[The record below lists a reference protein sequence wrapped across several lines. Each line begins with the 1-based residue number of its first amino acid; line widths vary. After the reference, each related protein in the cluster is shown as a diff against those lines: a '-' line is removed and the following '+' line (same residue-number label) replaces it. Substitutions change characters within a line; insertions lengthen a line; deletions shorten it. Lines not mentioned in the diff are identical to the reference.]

1 MQSEESTSR
10 FKGRILLAS
19 SEVTM
24 FLLLVIFL
32 LPYMITYRG
41 YGSDVITE
49 VKALTWEFAI
59 YSDGTLNL
67 FASLDN
73 MINLPFIGFKY
84 LLLFLFY
91 RYYKGLTT
99 MKRVL
104 IVGILSELQ
113 GFIFFG
119 TGHIIAAIIGTISW
133 AEVFWRIPTPFAF
146 VTCIILL
153 ILVPR
158 SESKITWIEK
168 VEENSWWTQKSN

>member
-1 MQSEESTSR
+1 
-10 FKGRILLAS
+10 
-19 SEVTM
+19 
-24 FLLLVIFL
+24 
-32 LPYMITYRG
+32 
-41 YGSDVITE
+41 
-49 VKALTWEFAI
+49 
-59 YSDGTLNL
+59 
-67 FASLDN
+67 
-73 MINLPFIGFKY
+73 
-84 LLLFLFY
+84 
-91 RYYKGLTT
+91 